1 MNLAAKTLVALCV
14 AGLAAACT
22 PRANE
27 PAPQTSETRLIA
39 TIESETFDAAETLG
53 TITMEGPC
61 LRLEVQ
67 EGRSYTPVFV
77 VKNAGD
83 RKRWTGSSDIPM
95 GIPVTLGGAPAAE
108 NAIESSLDPQIRK
121 RCGGPY
127 FIVGSIREGSLDEPV
142 PPGEE
147 PGGL

>member
-1 MNLAAKTLVALCV
+1 MTLAAKTLVALCV
-14 AGLAAACT
+14 ASLAVACT
-22 PRANE
+22 PQADKTV
-27 PAPQTSETRLIA
+27 PQGSETRFIA
-39 TIESETFDAAETLG
+39 TIESETFDAAETLA

-61 LRLEVQ
+61 LRLEME

-77 VKNAGD
+77 VWNAGD
-83 RKRWTGSSDIPM
+83 RRRWTGSSHIPM
-95 GIPVTLGGAPAAE
+95 GIPITLGGAPAEE
-108 NAIESSLDPQIRK
+108 NAIEASLDPQIRQ

-127 FIVGSIREGSLDEPV
+127 FIVGSIREGSLDEPM